1 MPGRILNA
9 YNRVVISGQVKVL
22 VSSDGIENIVK
33 PFIAD
38 CCVGVQQFDAS
49 DIKSLPL
56 CFRYIE
62 SLARRQIMTH
72 HLLPESIYLMTIHII
87 STKRE
92 VRRNGLPIREGAYYD
107 FLG

>member
-1 MPGRILNA
+1 MSGRILNA
-9 YNRVVISGQVKVL
+9 YNRVVVSGQVKML
-22 VSSDGIENIVK
+22 VSGDGIENIVK

-72 HLLPESIYLMTIHII
+72 HLLPESIYLMTVHII
-87 STKRE
+87 SPKRE
-92 VRRNGLPIREGAYYD
+92 VRSNGLSIREGAYYD

>member
-1 MPGRILNA
+1 MSFVPYHSTSWIRLLEVFIFFQ
-9 YNRVVISGQVKVL
+9 ISPHQF
-22 VSSDGIENIVK
+22 SPS
-33 PFIAD
+33 F
-38 CCVGVQQFDAS
+38 QQFDAS

-72 HLLPESIYLMTIHII
+72 HLLPESIYLMTVHII
-87 STKRE
+87 SPKRE
-92 VRRNGLPIREGAYYD
+92 VRRNGLSIREGAYYD